1 MAGREGV
8 DLSGAAWRKSRRSS
22 GDGSN
27 CVEVARVLPA
37 DDPTSQ
43 VADHAR

>member
-1 MAGREGV
+1 MAGREEF
-8 DLSGAAWRKSRRSS
+8 DLSGAAWRKSGRSS

-43 VADHAR
+43 AVDRTR